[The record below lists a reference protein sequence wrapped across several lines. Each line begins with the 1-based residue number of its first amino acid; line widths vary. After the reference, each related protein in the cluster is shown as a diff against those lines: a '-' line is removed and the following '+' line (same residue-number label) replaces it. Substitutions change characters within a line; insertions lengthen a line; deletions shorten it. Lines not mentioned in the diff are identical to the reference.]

1 MSGSGRQGKAGLGQ
15 VTRRSFT
22 KFSSDDMMTYAAAV
36 SYQVFFSLF
45 PFIIFLLAL
54 LGFLNLQPVFDFLL
68 QQSKAVMPQS
78 AFGLVQSI
86 TKQVQSQSSGG
97 IMSFGVIVALWSA
110 SSAVRMM
117 MHALN
122 VAYDVEDRPGWKK
135 IPLSVLYTL
144 VLATLLITAAGLMF
158 MGPQLVQPL
167 LQPLGLGQ
175 IFLTVWTYA
184 RVPVA
189 VVLLMVAVALI
200 YWLFPNVK
208 QPFRFITP
216 GAVIAVTVW
225 ILASL
230 AFSFYVATFSS
241 YSATYGALASVVV
254 LLLYFLI
261 SAAILLL
268 GAEINAESYRGR
280 AEGSGSKDEDGQAG
294 SA

>member
-1 MSGSGRQGKAGLGQ
+1 VSGSGRQGKAGLGQ

-86 TKQVQSQSSGG
+86 TKQVQSQASGG

-110 SSAVRMM
+110 SSAVRMV

-122 VAYDVEDRPGWKK
+122 IAYDVEDRPGWKK

-184 RVPVA
+184 RIPVA

-216 GAVIAVTVW
+216 GAVIAVIVW

-261 SAAILLL
+261 STAILLL

-280 AEGSGSKDEDGQAG
+280 AEGSGCRDEDGQAG